1 MRERVARWIAALAV
15 GTLVVLAMAFARQQN
30 PEVVSGSQAAS
41 AAAGAP
47 ASTGE
52 PAAAPAAGLAAPSPA
67 AADSAR
73 GHAVFLAQ
81 GCTRCHSVAGAGSP
95 RLPLDGVGARRTAAE
110 LRAWTTGAEALAD
123 SIAPG
128 TLRVKQGYAKLP
140 AAELDALIV
149 FLARLKTPR

>member
-1 MRERVARWIAALAV
+1 MRERIARWVAALAV
-15 GTLVVLAMAFARQQN
+15 GTLVVLAIGFARQQN
-30 PEVVSGSQAAS
+30 PE
-41 AAAGAP
+41 AAAGA
-47 ASTGE
+47 E
-52 PAAAPAAGLAAPSPA
+52 AAPATMAATSQPS
-67 AADSAR
+67 ADSAR

-110 LRAWTTGAEALAD
+110 LRAWTTGADALAD

-140 AAELDALIV
+140 AADLDALIA
-149 FLARLKTPR
+149 FLVSLKTPR